1 MITRYDFMTTQTQA
15 DGTVYPDCLS
25 LPLKKFIRKDPLEQ
39 VIVKQENYYRPDLFF
54 SELRGSNNM
63 EDIILWLNNVSSRRE
78 MTPGT
83 ELNIPSAS
91 DLNSFYVRNRI

>member
-25 LPLKKFIRKDPLEQ
+25 LPLKKLIRKDPLEQ
-39 VIVKQENYYRPDLFF
+39 VIVKQEDYYRPDLFF
-54 SELRGSNNM
+54 ANLRGSNNM

-91 DLNSFYVRNRI
+91 DLNSFYIRNRI

>member
-25 LPLKKFIRKDPLEQ
+25 LSLKKFIRKDPLEQ

-54 SELRGSNNM
+54 AELRGSNNM

>member
-25 LPLKKFIRKDPLEQ
+25 LPLDKFIRKEPLEQ
-39 VIVKQENYYRPDLFF
+39 VIVKQEHYLRPDLFF
-54 SELRGSNNM
+54 ADKRGNNNM

-78 MTPGT
+78 MVPGT
-83 ELNIPSAS
+83 ELNIPSSS
-91 DLNSFYVRNRI
+91 DLNSFYIRNRV